1 MREGVKV
8 GDLSVEELKALI
20 KEVLLEVMDPDY
32 GLELRPEV
40 EKALLQHPR
49 VQGRSSSTCGPAPPW
64 QNTPQPSL

>member
-1 MREGVKV
+1 MKV

-40 EKALLQHPR
+40 EEKLRESMKARERYSVEEVTRELGLDY
-49 VQGRSSSTCGPAPPW
+49 
-64 QNTPQPSL
+64 

>member
-1 MREGVKV
+1 MRERMKV

-40 EKALLQHPR
+40 EEKLRESMKARERYSVEEVTRELGLDY
-49 VQGRSSSTCGPAPPW
+49 
-64 QNTPQPSL
+64 